1 MSMGKLKEDIMYERL
16 LEIIS
21 ANTNGN
27 ELLTILPSSRL
38 REDLGITS
46 LDMFVI
52 ICQIEAELSISFDY
66 RSLGKV
72 KTVEDL
78 YKLMEK
84 GKHEG

>member
-1 MSMGKLKEDIMYERL
+1 MSRGKLKEDIMYERL

>member
-1 MSMGKLKEDIMYERL
+1 MYERL